1 MSLYFKR
8 YYVTKESVLSHIA
21 YISVH
26 HIGKSDK
33 RYNKLHMRRYMKII
47 IFKQIL
53 IWELETVA
61 GYFF

>member
-1 MSLYFKR
+1 M
-8 YYVTKESVLSHIA
+8 TKGQKKVFLSHIA
-21 YISVH
+21 YISMH

-33 RYNKLHMRRYMKII
+33 RYNKLHMRGYMKII

-61 GYFF
+61 GFFF